1 MVLWAWDADPGF
13 DEVAGEAWLPLLP
26 KKFNPSTHR
35 TVYSWRLDPREL
47 GATHAAT
54 PDARRKHMRRD
65 VDAQ

>member
-1 MVLWAWDADPGF
+1 MVRGKEQLATQCGLSPTGGGDAGARTG
-13 DEVAGEAWLPLLP
+13 V
-26 KKFNPSTHR
+26 R